1 MAGRTRVVSGD
12 RTSARADVTVEV
24 AMLTVRSGRLHTL
37 LVPRTADPQRGRWA
51 LPGRA
56 KTENE
61 TLDRAATLAIEDGL
75 GLDLDA
81 GHLEQLASFG
91 DPHRDP
97 RGHVVS
103 VAYLAFVP
111 DVVLPTRGRAA
122 SARFWAI
129 EDLAD
134 GYGPRLAFD
143 HDRILET
150 AVERARAKLEYTTLA
165 TRFVPQPFTIGDL
178 YDVYRAV
185 WGVDPG
191 DKANFARK
199 VKGTEGFLTETDRTA
214 PNVGRGRPS
223 MLFTSGPAT
232 HLHPPILRPAP
243 VPS

>member
-1 MAGRTRVVSGD
+1 MSGD
-12 RTSARADVTVEV
+12 RTLPAAAVTVEV
-24 AMLTVRSGRLHTL
+24 AILTVRSGRLHTL
-37 LVPRTADPQRGRWA
+37 LVPRPTEPQQGRWA
-51 LPGRA
+51 LPGRP
-56 KTENE
+56 KSENE
-61 TLDRAATLAIEDGL
+61 TLDRTATLAIEDGL

-91 DPHRDP
+91 DPGRDP

-103 VAYLAFVP
+103 AAYLAFVP
-111 DVVLPTRGRAA
+111 DVVLPKRGRLVT
-122 SARFWAI
+122 ARFWAI

-134 GYGPRLAFD
+134 GYGPPLAFD
-143 HDRILET
+143 HDRILAA

-199 VKGTEGFLTETDRTA
+199 VKGTDGFLTETDRTA

-232 HLHPPILRPAP
+232 HLHPPILRPAA
-243 VPS
+243 VAS